1 MLLLGSLLP
10 LAGDLVAAQTG
21 GADVP
26 VVTIDRPITPAVA
39 NRVTG
44 AIGRAGDG
52 GAPALILR
60 IEASNGTLAATDDIR
75 QAIGRS
81 DVPVVTWVPPGVTVN
96 GPGAL
101 LVLAG
106 QVRAM
111 APDSRIAID
120 DGYARTANPFDD
132 DMPAVTRTEEVTA
145 LASQRGTQTGWVA
158 EAVRTGAAFPG
169 DQAVGTGIVDVLADT
184 PAAVLAVSEGRPV
197 ELAGTTATFPAT
209 GASPAVSE
217 PTFLEALWLFVTM
230 PTVAYLLLCFGAI
243 GLLLEISS
251 PGITFPG
258 VAGVLALG
266 SAAVLLGGMPLNWTG
281 LILIAGGLALLIVD
295 VFVPSLGLL
304 TLGGLSAFVV
314 GSYVLFEGGGAGY
327 SINPVAIWVVTVC
340 LVLFFLLLASS
351 ALRALRRRPLS
362 GQESMVG
369 QIGEARTP
377 LAPEGMVFIGGE
389 TWRAHAM
396 TLYRTAAAPIIPA
409 GTPVIVTKVDGL
421 LLEVRIAT
429 AEEVGRSAPGPTAP
443 DRRTVVPVRHE
454 SAVD

>member
-10 LAGDLVAAQTG
+10 LAGDLVAAQSG
-21 GADVP
+21 GPDVP

-39 NRVTG
+39 NHVTG
-44 AIGRAGDG
+44 AIDRAASD

-60 IEASNGTLAATDDIR
+60 VEASDGTLAATDDIR
-75 QAIGRS
+75 QTMAQS
-81 DVPVVTWVPPGVTVN
+81 DVPVLTWVPPGVTVD

-106 QVRAM
+106 HVRAM
-111 APDSRIAID
+111 APDSRIAVD
-120 DGYARTANPFDD
+120 DGYDRTANPFDD
-132 DMPAVTRTEEVTA
+132 DTPDAGRTDEVTA
-145 LASQRGTQTGWVA
+145 LAGQRGTSTGWVA
-158 EAVRTGAAFPG
+158 EAVRTGAFFPA
-169 DQAVGTGIVDVLADT
+169 DQAIATGIVDVLADS
-184 PAAVLAVSEGRPV
+184 PASVLTTSKGRPV
-197 ELAGTTATFPAT
+197 QLAGMAATFTAAGGSPAT
-209 GASPAVSE
+209 SE
-217 PTFLEALWLFVTM
+217 PTFLESLWLFVTM

-258 VAGVLALG
+258 VAGLLALG
-266 SAAVLLGGMPLNWTG
+266 SATVLLGGMPLNWTG
-281 LILIAGGLALLIVD
+281 LILIGGGLTLLIVD

-304 TLGGLSAFVV
+304 TAGGLSAFVV

-340 LVLFFLLLASS
+340 LILFFLLLASS
-351 ALRALRRRPLS
+351 AFKALRRRPYS

-369 QIGEARTP
+369 RLGEARTP
-377 LAPEGMVFIGGE
+377 LAPEGMVFVKGE

-396 TLYRTAAAPIIPA
+396 TLHRTAAAPIIPA
-409 GTPVIVTKVDGL
+409 GTHVIVTRIDGL
-421 LLEVRIAT
+421 LLEVRTAT
-429 AEEVGRSAPGPTAP
+429 EEEVGRATNGAAPP
-443 DRRTVVPVRHE
+443 DRRTVVPVRQG